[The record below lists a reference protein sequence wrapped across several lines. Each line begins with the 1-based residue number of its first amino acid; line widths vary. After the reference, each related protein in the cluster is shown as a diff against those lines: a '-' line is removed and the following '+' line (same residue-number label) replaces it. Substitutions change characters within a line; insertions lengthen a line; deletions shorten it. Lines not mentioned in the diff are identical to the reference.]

1 MKKIV
6 KALGGLLLLVLIIA
20 GCSTQSTPKSTD
32 SKGNLVVQGNDFS
45 GSVQTDNNGQQ
56 NMSVHF
62 DKRNKAVVTMTS
74 FSKADGR
81 WTKQITSGNY
91 AFADK
96 KRVEI
101 TCNEAMAE
109 GFASKKAM
117 QGHGTPTKMVN
128 LPVKGS
134 NYEFTVKKDALRFS
148 KDNIYPSK
156 AAEVTDYAEY
166 VNNDQKNYDK
176 KYAKLSGRSFMSPAT
191 DLLENGIAFKGDKF
205 IWKYGGSSEYASGLD
220 QGGSLA
226 IYTGMYKVEG
236 NKVTLFRY
244 KSTALYEGTI
254 MNLGKNNYQNMVA
267 ATYLPDEL
275 TFKFSKNN
283 KLHLLTNN
291 KYLTVTDMLDYG
303 TVSGTPNYNSWVK
316 KYDIDKF
323 EAQMQQKD
331 VSDADTDSDL
341 KSDSSDVKNSSKSNS
356 PDYNDVEYVFPN
368 ASDFYD
374 WVNDKLV
381 SEYGETSTDDT
392 VEHAFGNPGED
403 LDWSARDDGEAHNI
417 HFVYTVNISD
427 TYAGDED
434 EALARMI
441 GISDEGK
448 VYMGTAT
455 PDFNDQWTQDY
466 HDKADSLMWK

>member
-6 KALGGLLLLVLIIA
+6 KALGGLLLLVLIMA

-32 SKGNLVVQGNDFS
+32 SKGDLVVQGNDFS

-62 DKRNKAVVTMTS
+62 DKGNKAVVTMTS

-101 TCNEAMAE
+101 TCNEAMSE

-117 QGHGTPTKMVN
+117 QDNETPTKMVN

-134 NYEFTVKKDALRFS
+134 NYEFTLKKNALRFS

-156 AAEVTDYAEY
+156 AAGVTDYAEY
-166 VNNDQKNYDK
+166 VNHDQKDYDK

-205 IWKYGGSSEYASGLD
+205 IWKYGGSSEYGSGLD

-236 NKVTLFRY
+236 NQVTLFRY
-244 KSTALYEGTI
+244 KGTALYEGTI
-254 MNLGKNNYQNMVA
+254 MNLSKNNYQNMVA
-267 ATYLPDEL
+267 ANYLPDEL

-283 KLHLLTNN
+283 KLHLLTHN

-323 EAQMQQKD
+323 EAQMQQKN
-331 VSDADTDSDL
+331 VSDADTDSSTDSDTDSS
-341 KSDSSDVKNSSKSNS
+341 KAIAVDPDADSNSDDSDSSSSITSADDFKQFLADQGIIDEDSDN
-356 PDYNDVEYVFPN
+356 EYTAKDGNGYDFPIN
-368 ASDFYD
+368 GS
-374 WVNDKLV
+374 
-381 SEYGETSTDDT
+381 DDT
-392 VEHAFGNPGED
+392 VTAKYQVFWDNLDGSLTHIIMLGNDGNIYEGNSGALMRID
-403 LDWSARDDGEAHNI
+403 DDATDAYHNLDD
-417 HFVYTVNISD
+417 
-427 TYAGDED
+427 
-434 EALARMI
+434 
-441 GISDEGK
+441 
-448 VYMGTAT
+448 
-455 PDFNDQWTQDY
+455 
-466 HDKADSLMWK
+466 